1 MREYYRKKNCRLCK
15 SINLKYAIKFNKSP
29 LCDDYAKKNKLQ
41 NFYDLNLCYCSD
53 CDFVQIDTV
62 INPNIIYKNYIY
74 ETKSSITLKK
84 HFREYSSDLLSF
96 LNFNKSDLIVDI
108 GSNDGTLLNF
118 FKPKCK
124 ILGIEPAKKIALN
137 ATRKGIETLP
147 LYFNTINAKKIKK
160 TYGSAK
166 LISINNL
173 FANVDNLSEF
183 TRSLKILL
191 DNEGVI
197 VIESSYLFD
206 MIKNMVFDFI
216 YHEHLSYFS
225 IIPLSKYF
233 NQFGFKLIRIKKVSS
248 KGGSLRYFFARI
260 ESSFKIDKSVKNLS
274 KLELKK
280 NISLLTFKK
289 FNKKIESIKFKLNNF
304 LNKNF
309 HSNII
314 GYGASATTT
323 TKISHFELNKFLKY
337 LVDDNKDK
345 INTYSPGYKIPVLAF
360 NSIKEKKPD
369 IIIIFAWRYYD
380 AIINKLKKNKIK
392 NIQIIVPLPKFRI
405 IKL

>member
-1 MREYYRKKNCRLCK
+1 
-15 SINLKYAIKFNKSP
+15 
-29 LCDDYAKKNKLQ
+29 
-41 NFYDLNLCYCSD
+41 
-53 CDFVQIDTV
+53 
-62 INPNIIYKNYIY
+62 
-74 ETKSSITLKK
+74 
-84 HFREYSSDLLSF
+84 
-96 LNFNKSDLIVDI
+96 
-108 GSNDGTLLNF
+108 
-118 FKPKCK
+118 
-124 ILGIEPAKKIALN
+124 
-137 ATRKGIETLP
+137 
-147 LYFNTINAKKIKK
+147 
-160 TYGSAK
+160 
-166 LISINNL
+166 
-173 FANVDNLSEF
+173 
-183 TRSLKILL
+183 
-191 DNEGVI
+191 
-197 VIESSYLFD
+197 
-206 MIKNMVFDFI
+206 MVFDFI

-323 TKISHFELNKFLKY
+323 TMISHFELNKFLKY